1 MSEFA
6 KREEEILKFWKENKI
21 FQKSVEQSMGRPF
34 FSFYDG
40 PPFLSGK
47 PHYGHILTATIKDTV
62 ARYKT
67 MKGFNVPRRVGWDCH
82 GLPVENF
89 IEKELNVKSK
99 KEIEQKISIEKF
111 NKACRD
117 SVFSSLEI
125 FQKTLKRVGRWAD
138 YTDSYMTLDNSYIE
152 SVWWVFKQLW
162 ERDLIYKDYR
172 VSPYC
177 PRCGTPLSNFEVN
190 LGYKDVPD
198 SSIYIKFKIK
208 DQKNTY
214 FLVWTT
220 TPWTLTAN
228 VALATGNDI
237 DYVKIKYND
246 DNLILAKEKLSV
258 IDGEYK
264 IIEEMKGKDLL
275 DLEYK
280 PLYNFIKPD
289 KKSHFVVSGD
299 FVSTE
304 DGTGIVHIAPA
315 FGAEDMQVGKE
326 NNLPVIITVDEEGKL
341 KEEVEPW
348 QGVFV
353 KDADKEIIK
362 DLKERNLLFKS
373 ETITHTYPFCWR
385 CDTPLL
391 YYPLDTWYI
400 AVEKIKDQLIE
411 NNKKINWVPE
421 HIKEGRFGKWLE
433 GARDWAFTRNR
444 YWGAPVPI
452 WQCQKCGHK
461 KIIGSVEELKGN
473 LGNLNKLF
481 LIRHAEAENN
491 VSEILSSW
499 PEKAEYHLT
508 EKGKEQAKKMAEF
521 LKKENIDLI
530 FSSPVTRTKETA
542 EIIAK
547 KLDIEVI
554 FNERLREIGYGDLE
568 GKAYRDFERQYP
580 RESRIE
586 KTEHG
591 IETGNQIKE
600 RLENFLEEI
609 NKKYKNK
616 NIVVVSHGDPI
627 QIFYGI
633 TQNLSLINS
642 FQGWYPKKGSV
653 KIVYSRLIDLHR
665 PYIDEIVLDCEKCGD
680 KMRRVEE
687 VFDCWFESG
696 AMPYAQYHYPFENK
710 KFVEDTFPADF
721 IAEGL
726 DQTRG
731 WFYTLHILSTAL
743 FNNQAFKN
751 VVANGLILDS
761 QGRKLS
767 KKLRNYT
774 EPEEI
779 INQFGADALRFYLL
793 SSTAIGEDYLFSDK
807 GVQESMRKVVASFYN
822 SLNFLKTY
830 SGLGKIEKPKEI
842 NNILDRWILIRLQKT
857 ISDVTG
863 NMDKYD
869 LTRASRVFIDF
880 FDDLTNWYI
889 RRSRSRFQH
898 PESDKDYKNA
908 VNILHFV
915 LLEISKLLAPFAPF
929 VSEKIYQEIGG
940 EKDSVH
946 LENYPEIKKLSKEEK
961 RILEEMVETRE
972 IISIALEK
980 RSTSGFKV
988 RQPLGVSITSSQ
1000 IFTTEPYASLYRD
1013 EVNVERVIYDKDLK
1027 EKVKHDFT
1035 ITEELKQKGIMR
1047 ELVRNIQDLRKKA
1060 GLKPQDKIELIFET
1074 SKEGEEIIKKFE
1086 SEIKKLTNTTSIKF
1100 SESDGEKIK
1109 IDELKFKIEI
1119 KI

>member
-1 MSEFA
+1 
-6 KREEEILKFWKENKI
+6 
-21 FQKSVEQSMGRPF
+21 
-34 FSFYDG
+34 
-40 PPFLSGK
+40 
-47 PHYGHILTATIKDTV
+47 
-62 ARYKT
+62 
-67 MKGFNVPRRVGWDCH
+67 
-82 GLPVENF
+82 
-89 IEKELNVKSK
+89 
-99 KEIEQKISIEKF
+99 
-111 NKACRD
+111 
-117 SVFSSLEI
+117 
-125 FQKTLKRVGRWAD
+125 
-138 YTDSYMTLDNSYIE
+138 
-152 SVWWVFKQLW
+152 
-162 ERDLIYKDYR
+162 
-172 VSPYC
+172 
-177 PRCGTPLSNFEVN
+177 
-190 LGYKDVPD
+190 
-198 SSIYIKFKIK
+198 
-208 DQKNTY
+208 
-214 FLVWTT
+214 
-220 TPWTLTAN
+220 
-228 VALATGNDI
+228 
-237 DYVKIKYND
+237 
-246 DNLILAKEKLSV
+246 AKERLSV
-258 IDGEYK
+258 IDGEYEILK
-264 IIEEMKGKDLL
+264 EMKGKDLL
-275 DLEYK
+275 GLEYE
-280 PLYNFIKPD
+280 LIYDFIKPD
-289 KKSHFVVSGD
+289 KKAHFVVLGE
-299 FVSTE
+299 FVSME
-304 DGTGIVHIAPA
+304 DGTGIVHIAPV
-315 FGAEDMQVGKE
+315 FGAEDMKVGKE
-326 NNLPVIITVDEEGKL
+326 NNLPVILTVDEEGKF
-341 KEEVEPW
+341 KEEIKPW
-348 QGVFV
+348 AGTFV
-353 KDADKEIIK
+353 KNADKEIVK
-362 DLKERNLLFKS
+362 NLQERNLLFKS

-385 CDTPLL
+385 CDSPLL

-400 AVEKIKDQLIE
+400 AVEKIKDQLIK

-433 GARDWAFTRNR
+433 GVRDWAFTRNR
-444 YWGAPVPI
+444 FWGAPVPI
-452 WQCQKCGHK
+452 WKCDKCGNFK
-461 KIIGSVEELKGN
+461 AIGSFNEIKQSFNGI
-473 LGNLNKLF
+473 NKIF

-547 KLDIEVI
+547 KLDIKVI
-554 FNERLREIGYGDLE
+554 FDERLREMDYGDLE

-609 NKKYKNK
+609 NKKYSNK
-616 NIVVVSHGDPI
+616 NIIIISHGDPI

-642 FQGWYPKKGSV
+642 FKGWYPKKGSV
-653 KIVYSRLIDLHR
+653 KIIYSKPIDLHR

-680 KMRRVEE
+680 KMKRVEE

-751 VVANGLILDS
+751 VVVNGLILDS

-767 KKLRNYT
+767 KKLRNYI

-779 INQFGADALRFYLL
+779 VDKFGADALRFYLL

-807 GVQESMRKVVASFYN
+807 GVQESMRKVVTSFYN

-842 NNILDRWILIRLQKT
+842 NNILDRWILIKLQK
-857 ISDVTG
+857 IINDVTG

-889 RRSRSRFQH
+889 RRSRPRFQH
-898 PESDKDYKNA
+898 PESEKDYENA
-908 VNILHFV
+908 VNVLHYV
-915 LLEISKLLAPFAPF
+915 LIETSKLLAPFSPF
-929 VSEKIYQEIGG
+929 VSEAVYQELKG
-940 EKDSVH
+940 EPADAEALAGKKESVH
-946 LENYPEIKKLSKEEK
+946 LEEYPEVKKISKEEEK
-961 RILEEMVETRE
+961 ILENMEDARKIV
-972 IISIALEK
+972 SIALEE
-980 RSTSGFKV
+980 RSKHGVKV
-988 RQPLGVSITSSQ
+988 RQVLDGFATTYSISDDFIQ
-1000 IFTTEPYASLYRD
+1000 IVQD
-1013 EVNVERVIYDKDLK
+1013 EINVKKIKIGQKENKLDL
-1027 EKVKHDFT
+1027 E
-1035 ITEELKQKGIMR
+1035 ITEELKNEGIAR

-1060 GLKPQDKIELIFET
+1060 GLKPQDKIGLIIET
-1074 SKEGEEIIKKFE
+1074 NKDGEEIIKKFD
-1086 SEIKKLTNTTSIKF
+1086 SEIKKLTNTTEIKF
-1100 SESDGEKIK
+1100 SENSGEEIK
-1109 IDELKFKIEI
+1109 VEDLIFKIEI
-1119 KI
+1119 KK